1 MSDCKSYF
9 EKPNDW
15 GIAPK
20 SSWVSG
26 TPIGSNEIK
35 MPTLGNPASHV
46 NASVSVSFGDDDA
59 SQEFPDAKPPSLF
72 RGKMVKQCPP
82 GTTSEKGICTP
93 DPSSEASLQSR
104 MKTLYGQTG
113 GETDEE
119 KMAMENGR
127 EGGATP
133 DIFKRELPEAPKG
146 DPQIA
151 RIAKGGYR
159 ARGGYY
165 GK

>member
-35 MPTLGNPASHV
+35 MPTLGNPANHV
-46 NASVSVSFGDDDA
+46 NSSITVSFGDDEA
-59 SQEFPDAKPPSLF
+59 SQEFPDIKPPSLF
-72 RGKMVKQCPP
+72 RGRMVKQCPP

-93 DPSSEASLQSR
+93 DPTSEASLQSR
-104 MKTLYGQTG
+104 MKTLSGQSGT
-113 GETDEE
+113 TDEE
-119 KMAMENGR
+119 KMAIESGK
-127 EGGATP
+127 EGGAIP
-133 DIFKRELPEAPKG
+133 DSFTRELPVAPKG

-151 RIAKGGYR
+151 RIAKGGYK
-159 ARGGYY
+159 ARGGNYS
-165 GK
+165 K